1 MSKSNSDELDRILWG
16 LTDQSAWDLSG
27 ITQKQSDDLS
37 ETLSADRIEAKEL
50 IEAEYSKRER
60 EARIDELKQLEPP
73 EQYEDY
79 AKIMGSES
87 CTICGFNAIVFRKH
101 ISNRIAEL
109 NQEKNGE

>member
-50 IEAEYSKRER
+50 IEAEYSKREQALADLIIG
-60 EARIDELKQLEPP
+60 EDMDVTNMGDTFKVNYARG
-73 EQYEDY
+73 YNS
-79 AKIMGSES
+79 AK
-87 CTICGFNAIVFRKH
+87 
-101 ISNRIAEL
+101 AEL
-109 NQEKNGE
+109 RRRLAEHTGDKT

>member
-50 IEAEYSKRER
+50 IEAGCDLVTIKELMGHEDINTTMQYLRVTNKFVKKEYK
-60 EARIDELKQLEPP
+60 
-73 EQYEDY
+73 
-79 AKIMGSES
+79 
-87 CTICGFNAIVFRKH
+87 KH
-101 ISNRIAEL
+101 FGQSYLA
-109 NQEKNGE
+109 

>member
-50 IEAEYSKRER
+50 IEAEYSKREQALADLIIG
-60 EARIDELKQLEPP
+60 EDETYEGHQMVWSIEHRNQLRA
-73 EQYEDY
+73 EQ
-79 AKIMGSES
+79 
-87 CTICGFNAIVFRKH
+87 RKH
-101 ISNRIAEL
+101 LVNVQEIRHEL
-109 NQEKNGE
+109 RRQTLHTS